1 MKKSILALGA
11 AVALGGLG
19 VAGSAHAVAFF
30 GTGTPDTHSA
40 LPGSN
45 LLSLNPGATGH
56 MLFTPY
62 FTAQGNMGT
71 LFNITNT
78 DLVRGK
84 AVKVRFRGAANSD
97 DVLDFT
103 VFLSPG
109 DVWTGSVAKDAATGR
124 AATSTSD
131 KSCTIPDASA
141 FPGVFKTDRLA
152 SYLAADVKNAN
163 TNEGYIEVLNMADIP
178 PFLNMV
184 KGAGG
189 SVVNPLF
196 TNIKHKGGVA
206 PCDNLAFQT
215 VLNTT
220 LLAAGTDAEAVGLFE
235 PTGGL
240 MGSWAVFNQSQL
252 AVYSGNQTAVVASN
266 GWSLDSALTPLTAR
280 GRIAFAPQQGAPIG
294 GVLPGGTV
302 DSVTADPLLR
312 GGAPVIQPLWFDLP
326 DMSTPLTI
334 VAAGPVTEADQLS
347 KSLWRSAVYNDYVAT
362 AAGAAVPMSTD
373 WVVSQPTRRYHAAV
387 NYGASASASSLVWN
401 ADMANN
407 ATPTTT
413 TAPATTTLNMYAPLT
428 LNKTLA
434 MGPQACIML
443 NFSSAGREEQ
453 FQTAGGGFSP
463 GVSLPNCGE
472 VFTVTFGATSVLQ
485 GAITNTVVSPVS
497 SEGWARLAL
506 GAGRLP
512 IVGYAATSIKNTA
525 SNGNYGLTLPHRW
538 VD

>member
-19 VAGSAHAVAFF
+19 VAGSAHAVAYF
-30 GTGTPDTHSA
+30 GAGNTVGHTTLAASTA
-40 LPGSN
+40 
-45 LLSLNPGATGH
+45 LSLNPGATGH

-124 AATSTSD
+124 AAISTSD
-131 KSCTIPDASA
+131 KSCTIPDATA

-163 TNEGYIEVLNMADIP
+163 VNEGYIEVLNMADIP
-178 PFLNMV
+178 PFLDMV
-184 KGAGG
+184 AGEG
-189 SVVNPLF
+189 GTKANPLF
-196 TNIKHKGGVA
+196 TNIKHKAGVA

-215 VLNTT
+215 VLSTDIVD
-220 LLAAGTDAEAVGLFE
+220 AAGAEAAGLFE

-240 MGSWAVFNQSQL
+240 MGSWAVFNQSEL
-252 AVYSGNQTAVVASN
+252 AVYSGNQTAVVAHA
-266 GWSLDSALTPLTAR
+266 GWGQDNAQTPLSAR
-280 GRIAFAPQQGAPIG
+280 GRIIFAPQVGSPV
-294 GVLPGGTV
+294 GVVV
-302 DSVTADPLLR
+302 DGVTADPLLR
-312 GGAPVIQPLWFDLP
+312 GAAPLIQPLWFDLP
-326 DMSTPLTI
+326 DMSTPLDQA
-334 VAAGPVTEADQLS
+334 VAGAIDQARNLS
-347 KSLWRSAVYNDYVAT
+347 TALWRSAVYNDYVAT

-387 NYGASASASSLVWN
+387 NYGASASASALVWN

-413 TAPATTTLNMYAPLT
+413 TAPTLAQNMYAPLS

-453 FQTAGGGFSP
+453 FQVAGGGFSP

-472 VFTVTFGATSVLQ
+472 VFTVSFGATSVLQ
-485 GAITNTVVSPVS
+485 GAVTNTRVNPVS
-497 SEGWARLAL
+497 TEGWARLAL

-512 IVGYAATSIKNTA
+512 MVGFAATSIVNTA
-525 SNGNYGLTLPHRW
+525 TNGNYGLTLPHRW

>member
-30 GTGTPDTHSA
+30 GPGATTGHTT
-40 LPGSN
+40 LGPGN
-45 LLSLNPGATGH
+45 LLNLNPGATGH

-62 FTAQGNMGT
+62 FSAQGSMGT
-71 LFNITNT
+71 LVNITNT

-109 DVWTGSVAKDAATGR
+109 DVWTGSVARDATTGR
-124 AATSTSD
+124 AAISTSD
-131 KSCTIPDASA
+131 KSCTIPDASF
-141 FPGVFKTDRLA
+141 FPGMFKTDRLA
-152 SYLAADVKNAN
+152 SYLSEDVKNAN
-163 TNEGYIEVLNMADIP
+163 VNEGYIEVLNMADIP
-178 PFLNMV
+178 PMLDMAAG
-184 KGAGG
+184 KGGTKA
-189 SVVNPLF
+189 NPLF
-196 TNIKHKGGVA
+196 TNIKHKAGVA

-215 VLNTT
+215 VLSTD
-220 LLAAGTDAEAVGLFE
+220 LVDAAGAEAAGLFE

-240 MGSWAVFNQSQL
+240 MGSWAVFNQEEL
-252 AVYSGNQTAVVASN
+252 AVYSGNQTAVVAAT
-266 GWSLDSALTPLTAR
+266 GWSVDNAQTPLSGR

-312 GGAPVIQPLWFDLP
+312 GAAPIIQPLWFDLP
-326 DMSTPLTI
+326 DMSTP
-334 VAAGPVTEADQLS
+334 VAHGATGPITEARSLS
-347 KSLWRSAVYNDYVAT
+347 TSLSRSAVYNDYVAT
-362 AAGAAVPMSTD
+362 AAGAAVPMATD

-387 NYGASASASSLVWN
+387 NYGTSAANSGLVWN

-407 ATPTTT
+407 AGGVVT
-413 TAPATTTLNMYAPLT
+413 TAPALAANEYAPLSM
-428 LNKTLA
+428 NRTLA

-453 FQTAGGGFSP
+453 FQVAGGGFSP

-472 VFTVTFGATSVLQ
+472 VFTVSFGATSVLQ
-485 GAITNTVVSPVS
+485 GAVTNTRVNPVS
-497 SEGWARLAL
+497 TEGWARLAL

-512 IVGYAATSIKNTA
+512 MVGFAATSIVNTA
-525 SNGNYGLTLPHRW
+525 TNGNYGLTLPHRW